1 VPTAV
6 PEKSLDQYSVNT
18 DEVTGIVHIASL
30 YRQVS
35 PKELLNIKGP
45 NSSKRSIHFAEFS
58 KGEIAAVPRRR
69 NAKVYALGTS
79 FNDTK
84 PQHIDSSDNRSKP
97 AERAF
102 LPKSNDV
109 DSNIDTRPLIRK
121 VSGESTPTNFCPD
134 NHDTSIFDATTPP
147 TTAKTTL
154 PLSIDTGST
163 SSVSAEASPSSP
175 HGDKFLPGADR
186 RYDSRHQRLGIRDDS
201 FLTSKSRREIH
212 YPLDDL
218 VTDCQQYGLPVP
230 AFDSSTVQY
239 RTPQQPSPHG
249 ALRIDEDGT
258 IREVSHVVQKSPAP
272 PSHEADALNHLDQI
286 KESYAISSQTID
298 SEEPSMNDAH
308 SSQSSL
314 ETEADIGAELPRHT
328 SYYDNVFHNGDI
340 FANSEDGLIGE
351 LLLDDQ
357 SASQVFEEGS
367 VTEEA
372 VQSSYGE
379 EAIIPTTAPESP
391 SQSSRNNLD
400 ISAVFGDEEGE
411 YNPLVATPTANE
423 PESTASTELTPWDA
437 TIDSPIEFHTEV
449 SVELMRQLNTEY
461 NQVWDR
467 GFAHRTCLPWV
478 DELHVLEIAVSNLR
492 GGSNHIPDYIIGIIQ
507 LFNKVYAC
515 LSAEDHSHAYGN
527 FSREQYVAHVE
538 ELAASC
544 VKWQYFTHELYESR
558 PLLQSRKRLDRAPS
572 PLNWIVEAF
581 GETPFSRDTRSGEHQ
596 AHNENVPNRNIVS
609 IGDEKVDANEHH
621 INFQGQ
627 WFHEKSN
634 TPSSVSLFA
643 AVTAS
648 RQEPIHD
655 RISCKAVTKSQAAK
669 RIDPFEFDGDLDSI
683 NEQIIYSDGHAEWKW
698 KGTALRDLAT
708 GRTSIVYEAHGS
720 WGSDACGSD
729 EDIPIL
735 ANGRYED
742 SATLD
747 FSGKHSKY
755 KGLQWPYF
763 MRPDENRDVIIN
775 DDGKGRPFPS
785 RKQKDEKKWKDPRN
799 CGPSP
804 LRLVTD
810 QAGIESWIEP
820 QASDYDEYLTKKDES
835 DGDFSRVEITA
846 DAEEASTVD
855 PLVEVN
861 YAEAEVQGLCDVNE
875 QTTPQ
880 SATDIEDASDSEAET
895 DIQSNSG
902 LQREPINYVE
912 PSLDLL
918 DTENVSAEEG
928 EEVYVQSDQPPSSPD
943 DFDIE
948 AMYKQGRDCIAKL
961 TASHWMLRSNMNEF
975 DEDDGSVVDGDQESF
990 DSANGI
996 TDQAS
1001 IWTKQAN
1008 LVKNPKADI
1017 LWKFSEANTSQSSKH
1032 RLERESSE
1040 DHEPKTSDFDRESA
1054 HNVRHAS
1061 GKQALHSLEDGRYIS
1076 PSKMALSRID
1086 EVHTPI
1092 QSPSKEQ
1099 DYGSWEVNE
1108 SGVHE
1113 TPRRI
1118 LAFQADDET
1127 GAEKFCNAAKRRS
1140 VLREHSSEKPFV
1152 VGAVFN
1158 PLSRSRIP
1166 ILTNRQPAGNSQD
1179 DEDVFASRPA
1189 QSSIQTRA
1197 NATPMTFPQSASST
1211 GSMLEIQRVRRSRPF
1226 KPSVS
1231 PIAETESDVDEAT
1244 SSKELVVWKAPGSRK
1259 LARSLS
1265 NQDCRGA
1272 VESSSNIRDFAVSSS
1287 LGATKHVST
1296 EESKSHS
1303 RSSSSSE
1310 NPSNVTSNTH
1320 SRSSSLSEPFSDAD
1334 VQEELVLE
1342 IDAKP
1347 KELAAPAVANPIE
1360 SPLEKHVKHLVR
1372 ACASL
1377 PKRSVSGG
1385 NTHAFRKD
1393 WLKTGEMRW
1402 VKSPSLLEEV
1412 SPVAHLS
1419 KDAHT
1424 TGSDA
1429 ERDNLRKVQNGGAS
1443 ATTTNTP
1450 PAKAA
1455 DAKPFS
1461 TCHYPVADIAP
1472 TQPQP
1477 PVAMEAG
1484 DVVELE
1490 NGDGSHM
1497 KWLEAEMIGPLIG
1510 LAVVGLACKVIKKVI
1525 WKTPW

>member
-1 VPTAV
+1 
-6 PEKSLDQYSVNT
+6 
-18 DEVTGIVHIASL
+18 
-30 YRQVS
+30 
-35 PKELLNIKGP
+35 
-45 NSSKRSIHFAEFS
+45 
-58 KGEIAAVPRRR
+58 
-69 NAKVYALGTS
+69 
-79 FNDTK
+79 
-84 PQHIDSSDNRSKP
+84 
-97 AERAF
+97 
-102 LPKSNDV
+102 
-109 DSNIDTRPLIRK
+109 
-121 VSGESTPTNFCPD
+121 
-134 NHDTSIFDATTPP
+134 
-147 TTAKTTL
+147 
-154 PLSIDTGST
+154 
-163 SSVSAEASPSSP
+163 
-175 HGDKFLPGADR
+175 
-186 RYDSRHQRLGIRDDS
+186 
-201 FLTSKSRREIH
+201 
-212 YPLDDL
+212 
-218 VTDCQQYGLPVP
+218 
-230 AFDSSTVQY
+230 
-239 RTPQQPSPHG
+239 
-249 ALRIDEDGT
+249 
-258 IREVSHVVQKSPAP
+258 
-272 PSHEADALNHLDQI
+272 
-286 KESYAISSQTID
+286 
-298 SEEPSMNDAH
+298 
-308 SSQSSL
+308 
-314 ETEADIGAELPRHT
+314 
-328 SYYDNVFHNGDI
+328 
-340 FANSEDGLIGE
+340 
-351 LLLDDQ
+351 
-357 SASQVFEEGS
+357 
-367 VTEEA
+367 
-372 VQSSYGE
+372 
-379 EAIIPTTAPESP
+379 
-391 SQSSRNNLD
+391 
-400 ISAVFGDEEGE
+400 
-411 YNPLVATPTANE
+411 
-423 PESTASTELTPWDA
+423 LTPLDA
-437 TIDSPIEFHTEV
+437 TINSPIEFGTEV
-449 SVELMRQLNTEY
+449 SVDLMRQLNTEY

-467 GFAHRTCLPWV
+467 GIAHRTCLPWV
-478 DELHVLEIAVSNLR
+478 DELRVLEIAVSNLR
-492 GGSNHIPDYIIGIIQ
+492 NGSNQIPDYIIGIIQ
-507 LFNKVYAC
+507 QFNKAYAR
-515 LSAEDHSHAYGN
+515 LSAEEIWPVYSCLSH
-527 FSREQYVAHVE
+527 EQYAAHLE

-544 VKWQYFTHELYESR
+544 VKWQYFFLELYEHR
-558 PLLQSRKRLDRAPS
+558 PPLQPRKRLDRAPS
-572 PLNWIVEAF
+572 ASTWIIEAF
-581 GETPFSRDTRSGEHQ
+581 GGSPFFWNDTRFRDHQ
-596 AHNENVPNRNIVS
+596 NHNENIPDRTAS
-609 IGDEKVDANEHH
+609 LIGDEKVDVSEHH

-648 RQEPIHD
+648 RQQPIRD
-655 RISCKAVTKSQAAK
+655 RVCCKAVTKSQAAK
-669 RIDPFEFDGDLDSI
+669 RIDPFQFDGDLDLF
-683 NEQIIYSDGHAEWKW
+683 NEQIIDSDGHAEWKW

-708 GRTSIVYEAHGS
+708 GRASIVYESHGS
-720 WGSDACGSD
+720 WDSDTYDSD
-729 EDIPIL
+729 EDIPML

-747 FSGKHSKY
+747 FSGRHSKY

-763 MRPDENRDVIIN
+763 MRSDEDRDIIVN

-785 RKQKDEKKWKDPRN
+785 RKQKEKKEWKDTKN

-820 QASDYDEYLTKKDES
+820 QTSKHDEYSTKKEES
-835 DGDFSRVEITA
+835 DGHSSRVQIKA

-855 PLVEVN
+855 
-861 YAEAEVQGLCDVNE
+861 YAEAEAQELCDVYE
-875 QTTPQ
+875 QITPQ
-880 SATDIEDASDSEAET
+880 SATDNEDASGSEAET
-895 DIQSNSG
+895 DIQSNAD
-902 LQREPINYVE
+902 LEREPVDYVE
-912 PSLDLL
+912 SSLDLF
-918 DTENVSAEEG
+918 DTDDVPAEEG
-928 EEVYVQSDQPPSSPD
+928 NEVYIQSDQPPSSPD

-948 AMYKQGRDCIAKL
+948 AMYKHGRDRIAGL
-961 TASHWMLRSNMNEF
+961 TASHRMLRPNV
-975 DEDDGSVVDGDQESF
+975 DEHDGDDGSDVESDQESF
-990 DSANGI
+990 DGANGM
-996 TDQAS
+996 TDHAS
-1001 IWTKQAN
+1001 IWTKQAA
-1008 LVKNPKADI
+1008 LVEHPKADI
-1017 LWKFSEANTSQSSKH
+1017 LLKFSEANTSQRSKH
-1032 RLERESSE
+1032 RPERQSSE
-1040 DHEPKTSDFDRESA
+1040 DLEQKVSDIDEESCQIA
-1054 HNVRHAS
+1054 RHAY
-1061 GKQALHSLEDGRYIS
+1061 GKQALHSLEDGRYVS
-1076 PSKMALSRID
+1076 PSKMALSRMD
-1086 EVHTPI
+1086 EVHTPV
-1092 QSPSKEQ
+1092 QSPSSDQ
-1099 DYGSWEVNE
+1099 DFGSWELNE
-1108 SGVHE
+1108 SGVHD
-1113 TPRRI
+1113 TPRHV
-1118 LAFQADDET
+1118 LALQGNDDT
-1127 GAEKFCNAAKRRS
+1127 GAGNSLNVAERRLF
-1140 VLREHSSEKPFV
+1140 LREHLSEKPF
-1152 VGAVFN
+1152 AVISASN

-1166 ILTNRQPAGNSQD
+1166 VPTNRRPARKSQD
-1179 DEDVFASRPA
+1179 NDDVFTSRPF
-1189 QSSIQTRA
+1189 QPSLQTRA
-1197 NATPMTFPQSASST
+1197 NAAPMLFPQSASST
-1211 GSMLEIQRVRRSRPF
+1211 SSLLEIQRVRRSRPF

-1231 PIAETESDVDEAT
+1231 PIAEAELDIDEPC
-1244 SSKELVVWKAPGSRK
+1244 SSKELVLWKAPGSRK

-1296 EESKSHS
+1296 EEGKSHS

-1334 VQEELVLE
+1334 VQEGLVLE

>member
-1 VPTAV
+1 M
-6 PEKSLDQYSVNT
+6 
-18 DEVTGIVHIASL
+18 
-30 YRQVS
+30 
-35 PKELLNIKGP
+35 
-45 NSSKRSIHFAEFS
+45 
-58 KGEIAAVPRRR
+58 
-69 NAKVYALGTS
+69 
-79 FNDTK
+79 
-84 PQHIDSSDNRSKP
+84 
-97 AERAF
+97 
-102 LPKSNDV
+102 
-109 DSNIDTRPLIRK
+109 
-121 VSGESTPTNFCPD
+121 
-134 NHDTSIFDATTPP
+134 
-147 TTAKTTL
+147 
-154 PLSIDTGST
+154 
-163 SSVSAEASPSSP
+163 
-175 HGDKFLPGADR
+175 
-186 RYDSRHQRLGIRDDS
+186 
-201 FLTSKSRREIH
+201 
-212 YPLDDL
+212 
-218 VTDCQQYGLPVP
+218 
-230 AFDSSTVQY
+230 AFD
-239 RTPQQPSPHG
+239 G
-249 ALRIDEDGT
+249 
-258 IREVSHVVQKSPAP
+258 
-272 PSHEADALNHLDQI
+272 
-286 KESYAISSQTID
+286 
-298 SEEPSMNDAH
+298 
-308 SSQSSL
+308 
-314 ETEADIGAELPRHT
+314 
-328 SYYDNVFHNGDI
+328 
-340 FANSEDGLIGE
+340 
-351 LLLDDQ
+351 
-357 SASQVFEEGS
+357 
-367 VTEEA
+367 
-372 VQSSYGE
+372 
-379 EAIIPTTAPESP
+379 
-391 SQSSRNNLD
+391 LD
-400 ISAVFGDEEGE
+400 IAAVFGDDEGE
-411 YNPLVATPTANE
+411 YNPLVTTPAVNL
-423 PESTASTELTPWDA
+423 PQPSIVVGNLSVVDASTASPL
-437 TIDSPIEFHTEV
+437 EFDTHV
-449 SVELMRQLNTEY
+449 SVDFINAINMEFRRLWHAGYDDRICLPRIDESQVLNRAVNNLKDAYDAVPENIVDIVQRFNEQFSY
-461 NQVWDR
+461 YFGQGDR
-467 GFAHRTCLPWV
+467 GADDWDCEKHTAL
-478 DELHVLEIAVSNLR
+478 
-492 GGSNHIPDYIIGIIQ
+492 
-507 LFNKVYAC
+507 
-515 LSAEDHSHAYGN
+515 
-527 FSREQYVAHVE
+527 
-538 ELAASC
+538 
-544 VKWQYFTHELYESR
+544 
-558 PLLQSRKRLDRAPS
+558 SRKVSAANVMWEFFMPKVKKPLHPPQLDAAPS
-572 PLNWIVEAF
+572 ASKWILEAL
-581 GETPFSRDTRSGEHQ
+581 GGKALTR
-596 AHNENVPNRNIVS
+596 A
-609 IGDEKVDANEHH
+609 DANTNEVQGSESASVHQQKGRPEHH
-621 INFQGQ
+621 LNFQGQ
-627 WFHEKSN
+627 WLHEKSN
-634 TPSSVSLFA
+634 NPSSVSLFA

-648 RQEPIHD
+648 RQEVVYNH
-655 RISCKAVTKSQAAK
+655 ISCKAVTKSQAAK
-669 RIDPFEFDGDLDSI
+669 RVDPFEFDGDLNSI
-683 NEQIIYSDGHAEWKW
+683 NEQVIDSKGNIEWKW

-708 GRTSIVYEAHGS
+708 GRTSIVYEPHGT
-720 WGSDACGSD
+720 WGSDEYDDD
-729 EDIPIL
+729 EDVPLL
-735 ANGRYED
+735 ANGRPENSAALD
-742 SATLD
+742 S
-747 FSGKHSKY
+747 SGQHLKY

-763 MRPDENRDVIIN
+763 MSKEEDRDVIIN

-785 RKQKDEKKWKDPRN
+785 QKQKDERN

-810 QAGIESWIEP
+810 HTGIESWTEP
-820 QASDYDEYLTKKDES
+820 QTWEFGEYLMKGEKKDASSLRTEN
-835 DGDFSRVEITA
+835 TA
-846 DAEEASTVD
+846 DVKEVSTADLLVEAS
-855 PLVEVN
+855 
-861 YAEAEVQGLCDVNE
+861 YSEAEDQCGVYE
-875 QTTPQ
+875 QTAPQ

-975 DEDDGSVVDGDQESF
+975 DEDDSSVVEGDQESF

-1040 DHEPKTSDFDRESA
+1040 DLEPKTSDFDRESA

-1061 GKQALHSLEDGRYIS
+1061 GKQALHSLEDGWYIS

-1166 ILTNRQPAGNSQD
+1166 IPTNRQPAGNSQD
-1179 DEDVFASRPA
+1179 DEDVFSSRPA
-1189 QSSIQTRA
+1189 QSSIQTRV
-1197 NATPMTFPQSASST
+1197 NTTSMTSPQSASST

-1347 KELAAPAVANPIE
+1347 KELAAPAVTNPIE

-1402 VKSPSLLEEV
+1402 AKSPSLLEEV

-1477 PVAMEAG
+1477 PVAVEAG

-1510 LAVVGLACKVIKKVI
+1510 LAVVGLACKVIQKVI